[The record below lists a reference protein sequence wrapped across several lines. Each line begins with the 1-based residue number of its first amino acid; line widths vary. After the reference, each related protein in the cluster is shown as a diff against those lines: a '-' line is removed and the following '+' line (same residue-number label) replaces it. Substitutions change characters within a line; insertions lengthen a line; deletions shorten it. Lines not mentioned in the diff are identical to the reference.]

1 MRNHDQSTGSASVSE
16 QRPAE
21 DITAARSHL
30 PLYDEKNRLKL
41 GTFATN
47 VSNGVS
53 ISQAPTSY
61 EVTWA
66 HTLRLAR
73 QAEDM
78 GFDVLLPLGR
88 WRGFGGPTNFN
99 GENFETYTWAAGLA
113 QATER
118 IMVFATSHVPVI
130 HPIVAAKQAATID
143 HISGGRF
150 GLNIVMGWFQP
161 EMEMF
166 GAVQRE
172 HDERYRVGEEWLTI
186 IKHLWTDE
194 QPLSFD
200 GEFFTI
206 VDAEAWPKPVQHPHP
221 VIMSAGSSP
230 AGSDFSARNADMSF
244 VSVDDPA
251 TARPMVED
259 FKRRAREQY
268 QRDPKMF
275 SGGYVVCRDTEAEAQ
290 DALREILAAGDRQ
303 AAKNL
308 MSILGVQ
315 SRSFD
320 DILAQKAA
328 EDRFIAGWGAPTFVG
343 TPEQIAQQFIEIS
356 NAGIDGMV
364 LGFLDYAAELTY
376 FDENVTPLLK
386 QAGLRG

>member
-1 MRNHDQSTGSASVSE
+1 MMNHDQGTGTL
-16 QRPAE
+16 QGPAG
-21 DITAARSHL
+21 DDLAAARAHL
-30 PLYDEKNRLKL
+30 PLYDTKNRLKL

-47 VSNGVS
+47 VSNGMS
-53 ISQAPTSY
+53 ISHAPTSF
-61 EVTWA
+61 EITWE
-66 HTLRLAR
+66 HTLGLAR
-73 QAEDM
+73 QAEAM
-78 GFDVLLPLGR
+78 GLDVLIPLGR
-88 WRGFGGPTNFN
+88 WRGFGGETNFN

-166 GAVQRE
+166 GAAQRE

-206 VDAEAWPKPVQHPHP
+206 VEAEAWPKPIQQPHP
-221 VIMSAGSSP
+221 VIMNAGSSP
-230 AGSDFSARNADMSF
+230 AGSDFSARNADVSF
-244 VSVDDPA
+244 VTVDDPA
-251 TARPMVED
+251 TARPMVDD
-259 FKRRAREQY
+259 FKRLARDRY
-268 QRDPKMF
+268 GRDPKMF
-275 SGGYVVCRDTEAEAQ
+275 SGAYVVCRDTEAEAQ
-290 DALREILAAGDRQ
+290 DALREILEKGDRQ

-320 DILAQKAA
+320 DILAQKSA
-328 EDRFIAGWGAPTFVG
+328 EDRFIAGWSAPTFVG
-343 TPEQIAQQFIEIS
+343 TPEQIAERFVQVSEV
-356 NAGIDGMV
+356 GVDGMM
-364 LGFLDYAAELTY
+364 LGFLDYASELAY
-376 FDENVTPLLK
+376 FDENVMPLLR

>member
-1 MRNHDQSTGSASVSE
+1 MADQLT
-16 QRPAE
+16 AE
-21 DITAARSHL
+21 DVAAARAHL
-30 PLYDEKNRLKL
+30 PLYDETNRLKL

-47 VSNGVS
+47 VSHGVS
-53 ISQAPTSY
+53 ISEAPTSY
-61 EVTWA
+61 EVTWE
-66 HTLRLAR
+66 HTLGLAR

-78 GFDVLLPLGR
+78 GLDVLVPLGR
-88 WRGFGGPTNFN
+88 WRGFGGATNFN

-166 GAVQRE
+166 GAAQRE

-186 IKHLWTDE
+186 IRHLWQDQE
-194 QPLSFD
+194 PFSFD
-200 GEFFTI
+200 GEFFSI
-206 VDAEAWPKPVQHPHP
+206 VEAEAWPKPLQRPHP
-221 VIMSAGSSP
+221 VIMNAGSSP
-230 AGSDFSARNADMSF
+230 AGSDFSARNADVSF
-244 VSVDDPA
+244 VTVDDA
-251 TARPMVED
+251 EAARPMVEG
-259 FKRRAREQY
+259 FKRLAREKY
-268 QRDPKMF
+268 RRDPKLF
-275 SGGYVVCRDTEAEAQ
+275 SGAYVVCRDTEAEAQ
-290 DALREILAAGDRQ
+290 DALREVLDAGDRQ

-308 MSILGVQ
+308 MSVLGVQ

-320 DILAQKAA
+320 DILAQQQA
-328 EDRFIAGWGAPTFVG
+328 EDRFIAGWSAPAFVG
-343 TPEQIAQQFIEIS
+343 TPEQIAERFLEIS
-356 NAGIDGMV
+356 DVGVDGMV
-364 LGFLDYAAELTY
+364 LGFLDYAAELEY
-376 FDENVTPLLK
+376 FDANVMPLLR